1 MGASPVSFA
10 LQVKEEIS
18 SLSLPEEA
26 LRPLLSGYAKCAGSI
41 RMSSSGNELDLVSE
55 SSKVAKLLYGA
66 ISSIYG
72 SGVRFAYSKMMG
84 FSKRTR
90 FHVLAK
96 EADYILSDLGV
107 DLLSPALPKGL
118 LTDEKDEQ
126 SYLAG
131 CFLARGSVNDPHSS
145 SYHLEIALDSE
156 KLASMVSSLINHSK
170 SFPFSSHVAKRRQQ
184 WIVYLKRA
192 EQISS
197 FLTYIGATASCLY
210 FEQIRVDRDFAN
222 LGNRFNN
229 LDSAN
234 MGKTLGASKRQ
245 LDEIAHF
252 DVHGTFPKIESE
264 KLRALMAIRKL
275 NPDATLAELSALL
288 SEQLNTEVSKSNV
301 NHLFRKLHE
310 LYLQDN
316 GDAE

>member
-107 DLLSPALPKGL
+107 DLLSPSLPKGL
-118 LTDEKDEQ
+118 LTDNWP
-126 SYLAG
+126 L
-131 CFLARGSVNDPHSS
+131 
-145 SYHLEIALDSE
+145 
-156 KLASMVSSLINHSK
+156 
-170 SFPFSSHVAKRRQQ
+170 
-184 WIVYLKRA
+184 
-192 EQISS
+192 
-197 FLTYIGATASCLY
+197 
-210 FEQIRVDRDFAN
+210 
-222 LGNRFNN
+222 
-229 LDSAN
+229 
-234 MGKTLGASKRQ
+234 
-245 LDEIAHF
+245 
-252 DVHGTFPKIESE
+252 
-264 KLRALMAIRKL
+264 
-275 NPDATLAELSALL
+275 LSAR
-288 SEQLNTEVSKSNV
+288 SSTIRSRSRSIAGSPKGGSS
-301 NHLFRKLHE
+301 
-310 LYLQDN
+310 
-316 GDAE
+316 GSST